1 MSATTALE
9 GPQAVLQMHFAM
21 LPARALAAAVQ
32 LDIFSPLADGP
43 RDAAAVATTLGASP
57 RGVRMLLDAM
67 AAVRLLDKSGGRY
80 ALTPLAR
87 AHLLRASPDYVG
99 ALLETDEMW
108 NAWAGLPGAVRAGRP
123 VMAVD
128 REERAAEFFPVLIR
142 SLHVMNRAPAREL
155 AAALATRGG
164 TALDVACG
172 SAVWSIA
179 CAEADPAL
187 RVVAN
192 DFPRVLDET
201 RRYVARHGLGE
212 RYDYLAG
219 NLRTVDFG
227 SERYDLALLGHI
239 VHGEGER
246 SSRDLFKRLHRA
258 LRPGGRIAVID
269 FVPDEDRAG
278 PPPAVLFALNMLVHT
293 EEGDTFTLSEYTSWL
308 TEAGFREVKPIDIST
323 GPVRTATAVV
333 AVRR

>member
-1 MSATTALE
+1 
-9 GPQAVLQMHFAM
+9 
-21 LPARALAAAVQ
+21 
-32 LDIFSPLADGP
+32 
-43 RDAAAVATTLGASP
+43 
-57 RGVRMLLDAM
+57 
-67 AAVRLLDKSGGRY
+67 
-80 ALTPLAR
+80 
-87 AHLLRASPDYVG
+87 VG

-108 NAWAGLPGAVRAGRP
+108 SAWAGLPDAVRTGRP
-123 VMAVD
+123 VVAME
-128 REERAAEFFPVLIR
+128 REERAEQFFPTLIR
-142 SLHVMNRAPAREL
+142 SLHVMNKAPAHDL
-155 AAALATRGG
+155 AATLATRGG
-164 TALDVACG
+164 IALDVACG
-172 SAVWSIA
+172 SAVWSIG

-201 RRYVARHGLGE
+201 RRYVARHGLSE
-212 RYDYLAG
+212 RYDYLPG

-239 VHGEGER
+239 AHGEGER

-258 LRPGGRIAVID
+258 LRPRGRIAVID

-308 TEAGFREVKPIDIST
+308 TEAGFTEVKPIDLGP

-333 AVRR
+333 AVRK